1 MSGRVDLVIASAG
14 TGKTT
19 RLAQE
24 LVDRVTE
31 GTSPENVVATTFTNA
46 AADELIEKG
55 RERLLTPDQPVAAL
69 RLLLGR
75 VGTVNSVFGSLLAE
89 MALAAGR
96 SPVAQVIPD
105 SAQKA
110 LFRVAADDAIG
121 SHADQMNGLA
131 RRFAH
136 ETSNTDWRDAVRAI
150 VNAARV
156 NGIPPTALA
165 SCAAESW
172 RTLRAALPSP
182 APSGEAL
189 DGALRDAVRNALERI
204 GNGDGTNVTSKAVA
218 GLQEAERSL
227 DGFQPAQWPLWCRL
241 AKLNAGTA
249 SDLFMHPVREAAA
262 QHPRHPRL
270 HADLKAYI
278 DGVFGCAAEA
288 FEAFQ
293 NFKMARGLVDFADQE
308 VEALKLLQRTDIAQR
323 LAGELEL
330 LLVDEFQ
337 DTSPIQLA
345 LFLSLVRLVSRALWV
360 GDPKQAIYGFRGS
373 DPALV
378 QAVAASLPSATG
390 GATETLKVTY
400 RSRPAIV
407 ALTND
412 AFGAAFPPLGIDHDQ
427 VIVEGK
433 RPDAP
438 GQGAALGVW
447 RLSARNQDEEAR
459 AVAIGVRD
467 LLEEAASWPVVVP
480 RGANEIRPLQG
491 CDIVVLCRTNEGAG
505 RIAEALEAV
514 GLKVA
519 LGRAGLFS
527 RAECVLAVASLRY
540 AVDPSDT
547 IALAEIAHVLA
558 DDADSPAW
566 LAETV
571 AAAATAVD
579 DMAAREAAR
588 AALVNAAPASTS
600 LASLRNRLPS
610 LTPREALDAA
620 IAALDVPVRVYQWG
634 SPAARFANLEAL
646 RGLAAEYEDECRRER
661 LPATPGGLVAWLAD
675 RPDAEE
681 PPSPDPEAVQVSTVH
696 RAKGLEWPMVIL
708 AEMDKE
714 PRPRLF
720 DQPVAMPAEGEF
732 DPFNPLSGRWLRF
745 WPWPYGESFGRRPT
759 NVHLDTSILATPM
772 GRIAVTQASAEEA
785 RLLYVAT
792 TRARDYL
799 IFAPRLK
806 TTKAGDML
814 EAAWLDG
821 LHDAAGSPALS
832 LPTTG
837 TTIRAGGRDHSC
849 AVRDISVVENLGHAE
864 RELTGP
870 VLPQGTAPD
879 FPPARLYASALQ
891 GASPVTPLV
900 APLGPRLPLVSDTD
914 ITATGEALHSL
925 FAADRPAATRSERL
939 ALASA
944 ILTRWRI
951 AGLLAEDALLAA
963 DRLWGY
969 IEARWPDATVRR
981 EVPVFHH
988 LGQQRR
994 VGRVD
999 LVVEHSHGLAVL
1011 DHKAFPGESEHWPA
1025 RCGEYLPQLRAYAGA
1040 LAAATGKHV
1049 TFIGLHLPVAG
1060 AILELPLN

>member
-19 RLAQE
+19 RLATE

-46 AADELIEKG
+46 AAGELIEKG
-55 RERLLTPDQPVAAL
+55 RELLITADRSQAAL

-75 VGTVNSVFGSLLAE
+75 VGTVNSVFGGLVAE
-89 MALAAGR
+89 MSLYAGR

-110 LFRVAADDAIG
+110 LFRVAADDSIG
-121 SHADQMNGLA
+121 RHADQMNGLA
-131 RRFAH
+131 RRFEH

-156 NGIPPTALA
+156 NGIPPTVLA

-182 APSGEAL
+182 ATSGEAL
-189 DGALRDAVRNALERI
+189 DDALRGAVRNALERI
-204 GNGDGTNVTSKAVA
+204 GSGDGTKLTSKAVA
-218 GLQEAERSL
+218 ELQEAERSL
-227 DGFQPAQWPLWCRL
+227 DGFQAAQWPLWCRL
-241 AKLNAGTA
+241 AKLSAGKA
-249 SDLFMHPVREAAA
+249 SDLLMHPVREAAA

-288 FEAFQ
+288 MGAFQ

-323 LAGELEL
+323 LADEIEL

-360 GDPKQAIYGFRGS
+360 GDPKQAIYGFRDS

-427 VIVEGK
+427 VIVEGR

-438 GQGAALGVW
+438 GQGAALCVW

-467 LLEEAASWPVVVP
+467 LLKEAASWPVVP

-491 CDIVVLCRTNEGAG
+491 CDIVVLCRTNPGAG
-505 RIAEALEAV
+505 RIAEALEAA

-519 LGRAGLFS
+519 LGRAGLLS

-571 AAAATAVD
+571 AAAAPAVD

-588 AALVNAAPASTS
+588 AALVSAAPASTS
-600 LASLRNRLPS
+600 LVGLRNRLPS

-634 SPAARFANLEAL
+634 NPAARLANLEAL

-745 WPWPYGESFGRRPT
+745 WPWPYGRQAKD
-759 NVHLDTSILATPM
+759 VHLDTSILATPIGSM
-772 GRIAVTQASAEEA
+772 AVTQSSAEEA
-785 RLLYVAT
+785 RLLYVAA

-806 TTKAGDML
+806 TTNTGSTL
-814 EAAWLDG
+814 EAAWPDG
-821 LHDAAGSPALS
+821 LRDAAGCPALS

-837 TTIRAGGRDHSC
+837 TTIRAGGRDHAC
-849 AVRDISVVENLGHAE
+849 TARDISVVENLGHAE
-864 RELTGP
+864 REFTGP
-870 VLPQGTAPD
+870 ALPQGTAPD
-879 FPPARLYASALQ
+879 FPPARLYASGLQ
-891 GASPVTPLV
+891 GASPVEPLV
-900 APLGPRLPLVSDTD
+900 ARLGPRLPLVSDTD
-914 ITATGEALHSL
+914 ITAMGEALHSL
-925 FAADRPAATRSERL
+925 FAADRPAAMRSERL
-939 ALASA
+939 AFASA

-969 IEARWPDATVRR
+969 IDTRWPDAVVRR
-981 EVPVFHH
+981 EVPLFRQ
-988 LGQQRR
+988 LGQQRL

-999 LVVEHSHGLAVL
+999 LVVEHSRCLAVL
-1011 DHKAFPGESEHWPA
+1011 DHKAFPGQSEHWPV
-1025 RCGEYLPQLRAYAGA
+1025 RCGEYLPQLCAYAES
-1040 LAAATGKHV
+1040 LAAATGKDV
-1049 TFIGLHLPVAG
+1049 SFIGLHLPIAG
-1060 AILELPLN
+1060 VILELPLN